1 MARSRG
7 APARLIC
14 LVLLA
19 LVAAVCLF
27 ATGVDARRRR
37 GPPQPCP
44 AGAGNVTV
52 VCDGCI
58 KRSCRFDDRC
68 HWAKNLQARQTPCA
82 NVVSPRGAGVTEAQL
97 KARNQCL
104 GIQRKHGAR
113 AAPIVGG
120 PGNRRVRCQATR
132 IPQPMNKTVSCICV
146 TKRGNPANRGCRNCI
161 PATGL
166 VLDPVGPVNPPP
178 PPSPPSPPPAPPS
191 PPAPPPTNSTC
202 YIPGCDMV
210 SQWGNYKPSTEGNV
224 EKTWGMMCNFAP
236 QAKSISYAMSQT
248 PRTFSFAASVW
259 DGTVGGFGG
268 KAINEPDF
276 SGNTYF
282 DNAAIYSGT
291 GTQNKK
297 FLNAFFQAGLLGA
310 GVGGVGTEDPAG
322 RAEVLKK
329 TSQDWAPVVWMM
341 KYLDEAAT
349 KLAAGGIANQAA
361 ARLAYD
367 YVAAAY
373 LGCGQNNPVP
383 LPTSPNVTYAGKT
396 FTTGGP
402 TLYTP
407 AGTTQKRSSNTG
419 QQETFNGNTNIASQA
434 VLVVKTLNEGPTLN
448 GINVIKDSLLTV
460 YSQATLRY
468 AAKLTLAAHL
478 PGNGMGGSTKPIT
491 IAEPT
496 ISTSGVT
503 ACGVNQVGVVI
514 GSCAATGCTAQQ
526 AGAPK
531 NENDFDKPLCC
542 NVAANQPANIK
553 DAGVRPT
560 KLSAPAGAGMGYVEW
575 NSIGAIAEAQL
586 KSKNAAGAAPST
598 TSAAGVV
605 NAKTKAANE
614 GLSYPAAEQLT
625 QSAAGIVTAPASGC
639 TNLRANAYGVGNSLA
654 TGDLSQFPVAYA
666 AAGSTCKAAYNA
678 LTTGAATGLAPATI
692 TISSQKNARGIAGTA
707 ALPNTY
713 CTGPSVGYLTPFY
726 IGNNWASEPA
736 SATLAGGTVGG
747 QFNYQTFNVP
757 TLGGA
762 YNTNAA
768 GVLTQGVNPNTIS
781 AEAAAW
787 VAGGVAGGAQ
797 RGARQGFAYA
807 TADIVS
813 QLAPASAN
821 REWARLATF
830 GEQVQFGPVQ
840 ASPSG
845 SNMGGEDSLACTD
858 GGSSSGADNVNS
870 AKTGNAAAKNGSGS
884 QIKNQL
890 EGLAFFQVIAGQMQ
904 QAKPANIPKD
914 TSGNSLVGSKALENC
929 SANLQ
934 AMFTFNTNAIVKNSN
949 SVTVPSATSV
959 KGNQPNAISFPTWKV
974 AIGTKPTAADFTYY
988 VVPNGFCYT
997 NQCLDTYLT
1006 SVTQNKGADFGKLI
1020 KEPNMGAPSA
1030 GKTCGLANGACAT
1043 LGVFRLDNVSPLTY
1057 QCSTATGAVA
1067 GIPAACGTT
1076 KWTRTA
1082 VTGATAPFGVTPYTG
1097 AGAPAGTGNTAV
1109 TDTMY
1114 INTQAAAADLPLSAA
1129 AGTITRTAWDG
1140 QEWPEPRLITGA
1152 FVGAPAI

>member
-1 MARSRG
+1 
-7 APARLIC
+7 
-14 LVLLA
+14 
-19 LVAAVCLF
+19 
-27 ATGVDARRRR
+27 
-37 GPPQPCP
+37 
-44 AGAGNVTV
+44 
-52 VCDGCI
+52 
-58 KRSCRFDDRC
+58 
-68 HWAKNLQARQTPCA
+68 
-82 NVVSPRGAGVTEAQL
+82 VTEAQL

-161 PATGL
+161 PASGL
-166 VLDPVGPVNPPP
+166 VLDPVNPTPVGPPP

-191 PPAPPPTNSTC
+191 PPAPPPANNTC

-236 QAKSISYAMSQT
+236 QAKSISYAMSQD

-282 DNAAIYSGT
+282 DNAALYSGT
-291 GTQNKK
+291 GTANKK
-297 FLNAFFQAGLLGA
+297 FLNAFFQASLLGA
-310 GVGGVGTEDPAG
+310 GAGGVGTNDPAG

-341 KYLDEAAT
+341 KYLDEAAS
-349 KLAAGGIANQAA
+349 KLAAGGVANQAA
-361 ARLAYD
+361 ARLAFD
-367 YVAAAY
+367 YVAGAY

-434 VLVVKTLNEGPTLN
+434 VLVVKTLNEGPTLA

-468 AAKLTLAAHL
+468 AAKLTLGAHL

-491 IAEPT
+491 IAEPS

-531 NENDFDKPLCC
+531 NEYDFEKPLCC

-553 DAGVRPT
+553 DAGIRPL
-560 KLSAPAGAGMGYVEW
+560 KLGKPAGAGMGYVEW

-586 KSKNAAGAAPST
+586 KSKNT
-598 TSAAGVV
+598 AGVLPLAASDAGKV

-678 LTTGAATGLAPATI
+678 LTTGAAAPAIAVTS
-692 TISSQKNARGIAGTA
+692 ISSQKNARGIAGLA
-707 ALPNTY
+707 AAPNVY

-726 IGNNWASEPA
+726 IGNKWASEPA
-736 SATLAGGTVGG
+736 TATLAGGTVGG
-747 QFNYQTFNVP
+747 QFNYQQFADP
-757 TLGGA
+757 TLAGAGA
-762 YNTNAA
+762 YNTNPV
-768 GVLTQGVNPNTIS
+768 GVLTQGVNPNTIA

-787 VAGGVAGGAQ
+787 VVGGAQ
-797 RGARQGFAYA
+797 QGARQGFAYA

-813 QLAPASAN
+813 QTGVASAN
-821 REWARLATF
+821 REWARMATF
-830 GEQVQFGPVQ
+830 GDQVQFGPVQ

-845 SNMGGEDSLACTD
+845 DNMGGEDSLACTD
-858 GGSSSGADNVNS
+858 GGSSSGADNANS
-870 AKTGNAAAKNGSGS
+870 AKTGNKAAKNGSGS

-934 AMFTFNTNAIVKNSN
+934 AMFTFNTNAIVKNTN
-949 SVTVPSATSV
+949 SAAGTAVGTV

-974 AIGTKPTAADFTYY
+974 AIGTKPTALDFKYF

-1020 KEPNMGAPSA
+1020 KSPNMGAPSA

-1057 QCSTATGAVA
+1057 QCSTATGAAA
-1067 GIPAACGTT
+1067 GIPAVCGTT
-1076 KWTRTA
+1076 KWTRVA
-1082 VTGATAPFGVTPYTG
+1082 VVGATGPFGIPPYT
-1097 AGAPAGTGNTAV
+1097 ATSITAN

-1114 INTQAAAADLPLSAA
+1114 INTQAAVADLPASAA

-1152 FVGAPAI
+1152 FVGAPKI

>member
-1 MARSRG
+1 M
-7 APARLIC
+7 
-14 LVLLA
+14 
-19 LVAAVCLF
+19 
-27 ATGVDARRRR
+27 
-37 GPPQPCP
+37 
-44 AGAGNVTV
+44 
-52 VCDGCI
+52 
-58 KRSCRFDDRC
+58 K
-68 HWAKNLQARQTPCA
+68 
-82 NVVSPRGAGVTEAQL
+82 
-97 KARNQCL
+97 
-104 GIQRKHGAR
+104 
-113 AAPIVGG
+113 
-120 PGNRRVRCQATR
+120 
-132 IPQPMNKTVSCICV
+132 
-146 TKRGNPANRGCRNCI
+146 
-161 PATGL
+161 
-166 VLDPVGPVNPPP
+166 
-178 PPSPPSPPPAPPS
+178 
-191 PPAPPPTNSTC
+191 
-202 YIPGCDMV
+202 
-210 SQWGNYKPSTEGNV
+210 SQWGNYLPSTEGNV

-236 QAKSISYAMSQT
+236 QAKSINYAMSQD
-248 PRTFSFAASVW
+248 PKTFSFAASVW

-282 DNAAIYSGT
+282 DNAALYAGT
-291 GTQNKK
+291 GTANKK

-329 TSQDWAPVVWMM
+329 TSKDWAPVVWIM
-341 KYLDEAAT
+341 KYLDEAAS
-349 KLAAGGIANQAA
+349 KLAAGGTANQAA

-367 YVAAAY
+367 YVAGAY

-419 QQETFNGNTNIASQA
+419 QQETFEGNTSIASQA
-434 VLVVKTLNEGPTLN
+434 ILVVKTLNEGPTLN

-468 AAKLTLAAHL
+468 AAKLTLSAHL
-478 PGNGMGGSTKPIT
+478 PGNGMGGSTKPVT

-514 GSCAATGCTAQQ
+514 GSCAATGCPAQKT
-526 AGAPK
+526 GAPK
-531 NENDFDKPLCC
+531 GEYDFEMPLCC

-553 DAGVRPT
+553 DAGIRPT
-560 KLSAPAGAGMGYVEW
+560 KLAAPAGAGMGYVEW

-586 KSKNAAGAAPST
+586 KSKNAAGALPAP
-598 TSAAGVV
+598 TSAAGLV

-678 LTTGAATGLAPATI
+678 LTTGAAAPAIAT
-692 TISSQKNARGIAGTA
+692 TSISAQINARGVRGTA
-707 ALPNTY
+707 AAPNTY
-713 CTGPSVGYLTPFY
+713 CTGPSVGYLTPYY
-726 IGNNWASEPA
+726 IGSSWASEPA
-736 SATLAGGTVGG
+736 IATLAGGTVGG
-747 QFNYQTFNVP
+747 QFNYQTFLVP

-781 AEAAAW
+781 VEGQAW
-787 VAGGVAGGAQ
+787 VAGGAAGGAQ

-807 TADIVS
+807 TSDIVS
-813 QLAPASAN
+813 QNPLAFGA
-821 REWARLATF
+821 RRWARLATF
-830 GEQVQFGPVQ
+830 GEQVQFGPIQ

-845 SNMGGEDSLACTD
+845 DNMGGEDSLACTE
-858 GGSSSGADNVNS
+858 GGSSSGGDNANS
-870 AKTGNAAAKNGSGS
+870 SKTGNKAAKNGSGE
-884 QIKNQL
+884 QIKLAPRGGVELGEEVGSPGAQL
-890 EGLAFFQVIAGQMQ
+890 EGLAYFQVIAGQMQ

-929 SANLQ
+929 SANLK

-949 SVTVPSATSV
+949 SVTVPSPTSV

-974 AIGTKPTAADFTYY
+974 AIGKKPTAADFKYF

-1006 SVTQNKGADFGKLI
+1006 SVTQNKGGDFGKLI
-1020 KEPNMGAPSA
+1020 KEPNMGAPST

-1043 LGVFRLDNVSPLTY
+1043 LGVFRLDNVNPLTY
-1057 QCSTATGAVA
+1057 QCSTAAGAVA

-1076 KWTRTA
+1076 KWTRTT
-1082 VTGATAPFGVTPYTG
+1082 VTGALGPFGLSPYTG
-1097 AGAPAGTGNTAV
+1097 VGAPANTGNTAI

-1114 INTQAAAADLPLSAA
+1114 INTQATAANLPSSAA

-1152 FVGAPAI
+1152 FVGAPVI

>member
-1 MARSRG
+1 
-7 APARLIC
+7 
-14 LVLLA
+14 
-19 LVAAVCLF
+19 
-27 ATGVDARRRR
+27 
-37 GPPQPCP
+37 
-44 AGAGNVTV
+44 
-52 VCDGCI
+52 
-58 KRSCRFDDRC
+58 
-68 HWAKNLQARQTPCA
+68 
-82 NVVSPRGAGVTEAQL
+82 
-97 KARNQCL
+97 
-104 GIQRKHGAR
+104 
-113 AAPIVGG
+113 
-120 PGNRRVRCQATR
+120 
-132 IPQPMNKTVSCICV
+132 MNKTVSCICV

-373 LGCGQNNPVP
+373 LGCGLNNPVP

-434 VLVVKTLNEGPTLN
+434 
-448 GINVIKDSLLTV
+448 I
-460 YSQATLRY
+460 LRY

-560 KLSAPAGAGMGYVEW
+560 KLSAPAGAGK
-575 NSIGAIAEAQL
+575 SL
-586 KSKNAAGAAPST
+586 KSP
-598 TSAAGVV
+598 V
-605 NAKTKAANE
+605 
-614 GLSYPAAEQLT
+614 LS
-625 QSAAGIVTAPASGC
+625 
-639 TNLRANAYGVGNSLA
+639 
-654 TGDLSQFPVAYA
+654 
-666 AAGSTCKAAYNA
+666 
-678 LTTGAATGLAPATI
+678 
-692 TISSQKNARGIAGTA
+692 
-707 ALPNTY
+707 
-713 CTGPSVGYLTPFY
+713 
-726 IGNNWASEPA
+726 
-736 SATLAGGTVGG
+736 TLALKV
-747 QFNYQTFNVP
+747 
-757 TLGGA
+757 
-762 YNTNAA
+762 
-768 GVLTQGVNPNTIS
+768 S
-781 AEAAAW
+781 A
-787 VAGGVAGGAQ
+787 
-797 RGARQGFAYA
+797 
-807 TADIVS
+807 
-813 QLAPASAN
+813 
-821 REWARLATF
+821 
-830 GEQVQFGPVQ
+830 
-840 ASPSG
+840 
-845 SNMGGEDSLACTD
+845 
-858 GGSSSGADNVNS
+858 
-870 AKTGNAAAKNGSGS
+870 
-884 QIKNQL
+884 
-890 EGLAFFQVIAGQMQ
+890 
-904 QAKPANIPKD
+904 
-914 TSGNSLVGSKALENC
+914 
-929 SANLQ
+929 
-934 AMFTFNTNAIVKNSN
+934 
-949 SVTVPSATSV
+949 
-959 KGNQPNAISFPTWKV
+959 
-974 AIGTKPTAADFTYY
+974 
-988 VVPNGFCYT
+988 
-997 NQCLDTYLT
+997 
-1006 SVTQNKGADFGKLI
+1006 
-1020 KEPNMGAPSA
+1020 
-1030 GKTCGLANGACAT
+1030 
-1043 LGVFRLDNVSPLTY
+1043 
-1057 QCSTATGAVA
+1057 
-1067 GIPAACGTT
+1067 
-1076 KWTRTA
+1076 
-1082 VTGATAPFGVTPYTG
+1082 
-1097 AGAPAGTGNTAV
+1097 
-1109 TDTMY
+1109 
-1114 INTQAAAADLPLSAA
+1114 
-1129 AGTITRTAWDG
+1129 
-1140 QEWPEPRLITGA
+1140 
-1152 FVGAPAI
+1152 